1 MEQAVIDD
9 LKVLVASLIKLLA
22 EKSPHQEPFA
32 LVGSGVALGV
42 TLHRLDPDLTDE
54 VLAVCLPTIGEPT
67 FEESAQKW
75 LDLFRQAMDFHS
87 AKPSG

>member
-42 TLHRLDPDLTDE
+42 TLHRLDPELTDE
-54 VLAVCLPTIGEPT
+54 VLAVCLPTISDAS
-67 FEESAQKW
+67 FEESARKW
-75 LDLFRQAMDFHS
+75 LSLFRQAMEFHR
-87 AKPSG
+87 AQPSG

>member
-32 LVGSGVALGV
+32 LIGCGVALGV
-42 TLHRLDPDLTDE
+42 TLHRLDADLTDE
-54 VLAVCLPTIGEPT
+54 VLVACLPNISEPT

-75 LDLFRQAMDFHS
+75 LTLFRQAMEFHRANS
-87 AKPSG
+87 SG